1 MTTGA
6 IIGLA
11 IGITTTVAI
20 LLATLC
26 FFLPTQP
33 NNQKKTYIIYYE
45 ENTGSKSTML
55 IDKHSPQ
62 EAIKAFYRTF
72 GKKTCYQIVNIV
84 EAEEVFEILRQG

>member
-11 IGITTTVAI
+11 IGIITTVAI

-26 FFLPTQP
+26 FFLPIQP
-33 NNQKKTYIIYYE
+33 DDQKKTYIIYFE

-55 IDKHSPQ
+55 VDKHSPQ